1 MDLVVPCLSY
11 RTLSW
16 EEMYS
21 LLSKLNF
28 QQSYHLG
35 PFCFPLCR
43 LTPSI
48 KSLQSLK
55 FCSLWFLTN
64 GTSLLYFSL
73 CIKYNLWDPL
83 FAYIAISRSVNFNLL
98 AYCLVT
104 NYSQTQGCSQDHIKR
119 VLNSADPCS
128 VQTQIHYLA
137 KHLATKN
144 NVHHP
149 DMIIHIIL

>member
-1 MDLVVPCLSY
+1 MSFLQNSELGRDVF
-11 RTLSW
+11 
-16 EEMYS
+16 S
-21 LLSKLNF
+21 LMQISNKVTSTRENKKGLNGIQALF
-28 QQSYHLG
+28 V
-35 PFCFPLCR
+35 FPPL
-43 LTPSI
+43 I

-55 FCSLWFLTN
+55 FCSLWYLNN
-64 GTSLLYFSL
+64 GTSLLYCSL

-83 FAYIAISRSVNFNLL
+83 LAYIAISRSVNFNLL

-104 NYSQTQGCSQDHIKR
+104 NYSQTQGCTQPGSQKG

-137 KHLATKN
+137 KYLTTKN

-149 DMIIHIIL
+149 DMIIHILL